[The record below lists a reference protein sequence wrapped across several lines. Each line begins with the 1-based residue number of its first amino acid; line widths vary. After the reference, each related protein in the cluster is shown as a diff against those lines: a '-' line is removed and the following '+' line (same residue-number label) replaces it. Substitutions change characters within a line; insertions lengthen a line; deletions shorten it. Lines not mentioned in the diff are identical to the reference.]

1 MRSVAPSARWWD
13 QRKIFGCTFHSQK
26 VGLPCNGSCP
36 VGSFLCGEVCGED
49 DDVCVTNEFLSLH
62 CPRFARMIQ
71 NKTST
76 ETVKGFA
83 RSSKS

>member
-1 MRSVAPSARWWD
+1 MWLPLPDGGTREFLLLLYFRL
-13 QRKIFGCTFHSQK
+13 QK

>member
-1 MRSVAPSARWWD
+1 M
-13 QRKIFGCTFHSQK
+13 
-26 VGLPCNGSCP
+26 GLPCNGSCP

-49 DDVCVTNEFLSLH
+49 DDVCVLRLSLR
-62 CPRFARMIQ
+62 PRFALMIQ

-83 RSSKS
+83 RSSK

>member
-1 MRSVAPSARWWD
+1 MVGPGN
-13 QRKIFGCTFHSQK
+13 FCCCCTFRLQK

-36 VGSFLCGEVCGED
+36 VGSFLCGEVRGEN
-49 DDVCVTNEFLSLH
+49 DDVCFTNEFLSLR
-62 CPRFARMIQ
+62 PRFARMIQ